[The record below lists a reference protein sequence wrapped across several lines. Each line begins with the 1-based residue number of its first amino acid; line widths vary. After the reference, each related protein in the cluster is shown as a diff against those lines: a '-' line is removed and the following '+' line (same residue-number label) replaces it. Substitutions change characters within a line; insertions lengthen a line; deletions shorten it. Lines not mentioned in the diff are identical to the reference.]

1 MPNRKEDEGLS
12 SFTKLLRLE
21 EFNQVKSPT
30 KSDPTRVIIEAAF
43 ALRPNAQ
50 TFRERS

>member
-21 EFNQVKSPT
+21 EFNHVKSPT
-30 KSDPTRVIIEAAF
+30 KSDPTRVIIESSVRLASK
-43 ALRPNAQ
+43 
-50 TFRERS
+50 RSNLS